1 NPPSGKDNIAPI
13 DWFGGNHVLFS
24 AMSADATNLWEVTL
38 SKTGKVIPPAR
49 RQTVTTS
56 LDLYASVLA
65 GPNGLP
71 RRMVFASLQGSMNVW
86 SMPID
91 ANSGRVTGSLE
102 KLTQGNV
109 DASIPS
115 ISAAGTKLVFVAGRS
130 NQRSVRMRD
139 IPTGK
144 ENIVATTDER
154 WLWPHISPK
163 GDFIAYVDDTDQ
175 MFVIN
180 LQTNTTAGVGVNCGP
195 PTDISSDGDR
205 ILFEQL
211 RAPNHV

>member
-1 NPPSGKDNIAPI
+1 
-13 DWFGGNHVLFS
+13 
-24 AMSADATNLWEVTL
+24 
-38 SKTGKVIPPAR
+38 
-49 RQTVTTS
+49 
-56 LDLYASVLA
+56 
-65 GPNGLP
+65 
-71 RRMVFASLQGSMNVW
+71 VW
-86 SMPID
+86 SMPIN

-102 KLTQGNV
+102 KLTQGNA

-115 ISAAGTKLVFVAGRS
+115 ISDAGTKLVFVAGRS
-130 NQRSVRMRD
+130 NQRSVIMRD

-144 ENIVATTDER
+144 EKTVATTNER

-163 GDFIAYVDDTDQ
+163 GDVIAYVDDTDQ

-180 LQTNTTAGVGVNCGP
+180 LLTNTTEKVGVNCGP

-211 RAPNHV
+211 RAPNHVMMIDVPRARTLPLVRTERPNLLLFAARLSP